1 MKSSDS
7 SGKYPSK
14 HHIKSPVHTYVPKS
28 SLASIRNLF
37 NEYFTT
43 IRSSAQ
49 ESSRLS
55 FLTLK
60 RNLRRKFLELGLS
73 TGIQSF
79 NVTKIRQRQP
89 TKGHNL
95 IGIWPGNY
103 RNSSNSGGESILVIG
118 AHYDTVPQSIGI
130 EDNASGSV
138 AVIELARLLQEYKCS
153 FNTTIMFVLFD
164 MEEDVSLLSALR
176 YLVTCLPSLF

>member
-1 MKSSDS
+1 MKGSGDS
-7 SGKYPSK
+7 SSKHASK
-14 HHIKSPVHTYVPKS
+14 HHNKSPAVQHTYVPKS
-28 SLASIRNLF
+28 SLVSIRNLF

-43 IRSSAQ
+43 VRSSAQ

-95 IGIWPGNY
+95 IGIWPGNH
-103 RNSSNSGGESILVIG
+103 RNSSSGSESILVIG

-138 AVIELARLLQEYKCS
+138 AVIELARLLQQYKCS
-153 FNTTIMFVLFD
+153 LNTTIMFVLFD
-164 MEEDVSLLSALR
+164 MEEDVSLLS
-176 YLVTCLPSLF
+176 T

>member
-1 MKSSDS
+1 MINLAFKGFKNRLLPKWKSQRNETKTGDS
-7 SGKYPSK
+7 SQKNASKGKPTVS
-14 HHIKSPVHTYVPKS
+14 SYVPKS

-37 NEYFTT
+37 NEFFTT
-43 IRSSAQ
+43 VRSSAQ

-103 RNSSNSGGESILVIG
+103 RNSSSGKESILIIG

-138 AVIELARLLQEYKCS
+138 AVIELARLLQE
-153 FNTTIMFVLFD
+153 ND
-164 MEEDVSLLSALR
+164 
-176 YLVTCLPSLF
+176 